1 MILIARNYIRRN
13 MWSGFGGI
21 GGIELV
27 ESFSAVIYVVKGFL
41 GGVIIFPFHP
51 VLKQRRGITA
61 VVLGFADLSNVP
73 GFLAVFSDNGFAR
86 FLTLTREGIIGGI
99 TK

>member
-1 MILIARNYIRRN
+1 M
-13 MWSGFGGI
+13 
-21 GGIELV
+21 
-27 ESFSAVIYVVKGFL
+27 
-41 GGVIIFPFHP
+41 IIFLFYL

-61 VVLGFADLSNVP
+61 IVLRVANLSNVP

-86 FLTLTREGIIGGI
+86 FLTLTRKGIISGI

>member
-1 MILIARNYIRRN
+1 MELI
-13 MWSGFGGI
+13 
-21 GGIELV
+21 
-27 ESFSAVIYVVKGFL
+27 ESFSIVIYVVKGFL
-41 GGVIIFPFHP
+41 GGVIIFLFHP

-61 VVLGFADLSNVP
+61 VVLGVANLSDVP

-86 FLTLTREGIIGGI
+86 FLTLTREGIIGGM

>member
-1 MILIARNYIRRN
+1 M
-13 MWSGFGGI
+13 
-21 GGIELV
+21 
-27 ESFSAVIYVVKGFL
+27 
-41 GGVIIFPFHP
+41 IIFPFHP

-61 VVLGFADLSNVP
+61 VVLRVADLSDVP

-86 FLTLTREGIIGGI
+86 FLTLTREGIIGGM

>member
-1 MILIARNYIRRN
+1 MTARNCIRRN
-13 MWSGFGGI
+13 IWSGFSGI

-27 ESFSAVIYVVKGFL
+27 ESFSAVIYVVKEFPGS
-41 GGVIIFPFHP
+41 VIIFLFHL

-61 VVLGFADLSNVP
+61 VVLGVADLSNVP

-86 FLTLTREGIIGGI
+86 FLTLTREGIISGI
-99 TK
+99 TE

>member
-1 MILIARNYIRRN
+1 MRNI
-13 MWSGFGGI
+13 WSRFSGI
-21 GGIELV
+21 DGIELI

-41 GGVIIFPFHP
+41 GGVIIFLFHL

-61 VVLGFADLSNVP
+61 VVLGVANLSNVL

-86 FLTLTREGIIGGI
+86 FLTLTREGIISGI

>member
-1 MILIARNYIRRN
+1 MIARNCIRRN
-13 MWSGFGGI
+13 IWSGFSGI
-21 GGIELV
+21 DGIELI

-41 GGVIIFPFHP
+41 DSVIIFLFHL

-61 VVLGFADLSNVP
+61 VVLGVTDLSNVP

-86 FLTLTREGIIGGI
+86 FLTLTREGIISEI
-99 TK
+99 TE

>member
-1 MILIARNYIRRN
+1 MTARNCTRRN
-13 MWSGFGGI
+13 IWSGFGGI

-41 GGVIIFPFHP
+41 GSVIIFPFHP

-61 VVLGFADLSNVP
+61 VVLGVADLSNVP

-86 FLTLTREGIIGGI
+86 FLTLTREGIIGGM
-99 TK
+99 TE

>member
-1 MILIARNYIRRN
+1 
-13 MWSGFGGI
+13 MWSGFSGI
-21 GGIELV
+21 GGMELI

-41 GGVIIFPFHP
+41 GSVMIFPFHP

-61 VVLGFADLSNVP
+61 VVLGVADLSDVL

-99 TK
+99 TE